1 MTKSL
6 LQSKSSCSK
15 SRPTTTTTS
24 TTSRNTLGN
33 NESSKQQRSR
43 EVGERINVLLAQIRA
58 PHPLRLSTI
67 YDDSEDSN
75 STGTIFTNNDQVELM
90 EGVLYKGRKLND
102 KKWELFYCIFKRL
115 HDHRLVLHYFS
126 ECRPLK
132 EIVAPSIG
140 NSPSSSSCSIT
151 GLDSSMNSK
160 S

>member
-1 MTKSL
+1 MHEREKRKEAS
-6 LQSKSSCSK
+6 
-15 SRPTTTTTS
+15 TTS

-75 STGTIFTNNDQVELM
+75 NTGTIFTNNDQVELLM
-90 EGVLYKGRKLND
+90 KGVLYIRRKLND

-115 HDHRLVLHYFS
+115 HDHRLVLHYS
-126 ECRPLK
+126 ERLHLQFNLK
-132 EIVAPSIG
+132 
-140 NSPSSSSCSIT
+140 
-151 GLDSSMNSK
+151 
-160 S
+160 